1 MKFFL
6 KNKLHKPDVVF
17 FDLDNTIYDY
27 DSAHTFAMNQ
37 VSFYFFKKHKLSK
50 KKFFFFFLKKLKK

>member
-50 KKFFFFFLKKLKK
+50 KKFFFFF